1 MARNPTATLG
11 ERLTRIGLIVLTGAV
26 LLFLVAP
33 ILTIV
38 PLSFSSGSF
47 FYYPL
52 PGLSLRWYQD
62 FFTSSFWLSSL
73 QNSLII
79 GISATV
85 LATVLGTMAAL
96 GIWRARFPAQALVL
110 AMLISPMVVPVVII
124 AVGVYFAFA
133 PLGLTDGYLGL
144 ILAHATLGV
153 PFVVITVLATLSAF
167 DRTLLRAAES
177 LGASQLTTF
186 RRVMLPLI
194 LPGVAS
200 GAVFAFAASFDEVV
214 VVLLMAGP
222 AQRTLPRQMF
232 AGIND
237 NISLT
242 IAAAATMLIAISLAL
257 MIAVGGFAAAK
268 RADAA
273 GSQRKRVRFGP
284 SSRSGRTVG
293 RRELRSPARA
303 PRPCARSRIPRR
315 RRSGNGFRHRCG
327 IRRLRAPS
335 RNIGRRRPGIARPEP
350 GRWHPRCMHDCSGTT
365 GDSGRRSPGEFPDRA
380 ALAGGTQY
388 TYLES

>member
-1 MARNPTATLG
+1 MRNPTATLG

-26 LLFLVAP
+26 LVFLVAP

-38 PLSFSSGSF
+38 PLSFSSGAF

-52 PGLSLRWYQD
+52 PGFSLRWYRD
-62 FFTSSFWLSSL
+62 FFTSPFWLLSL
-73 QNSLII
+73 KNSLII
-79 GISATV
+79 GTSATV

-110 AMLISPMVVPVVII
+110 AMLISPMVVPVIII

-144 ILAHATLGV
+144 VLAHATLGV

-177 LGASQLTTF
+177 LGASQITTF

-194 LPGVAS
+194 MPGVAS

-242 IAAAATMLIAISLAL
+242 IAAAATMLIAISLVL
-257 MIAVGGFAAAK
+257 MIAVGAL
-268 RADAA
+268 
-273 GSQRKRVRFGP
+273 Q
-284 SSRSGRTVG
+284 
-293 RRELRSPARA
+293 
-303 PRPCARSRIPRR
+303 
-315 RRSGNGFRHRCG
+315 RRSA
-327 IRRLRAPS
+327 RLRQ
-335 RNIGRRRPGIARPEP
+335 P
-350 GRWHPRCMHDCSGTT
+350 GR
-365 GDSGRRSPGEFPDRA
+365 
-380 ALAGGTQY
+380 
-388 TYLES
+388 

>member
-1 MARNPTATLG
+1 MTLPPTAMLG
-11 ERLTRIGLIVLTGAV
+11 ERLTRIGLIALTAAV
-26 LLFLVAP
+26 LAFLVAP

-52 PGLSLRWYQD
+52 PGFSLRWYQD
-62 FFTSSFWLSSL
+62 FFSSSFWLSSL
-73 QNSLII
+73 KNSLII

-110 AMLISPMVVPVVII
+110 AMLISPMVVPVIII

-133 PLGLTDGYLGL
+133 PLGLTDGYVGL

-177 LGASQLTTF
+177 LGASQVTTF

-257 MIAVGGFAAAK
+257 MVAVGAL
-268 RADAA
+268 
-273 GSQRKRVRFGP
+273 QRRGARM
-284 SSRSGRTVG
+284 RQ
-293 RRELRSPARA
+293 PAR
-303 PRPCARSRIPRR
+303 
-315 RRSGNGFRHRCG
+315 
-327 IRRLRAPS
+327 
-335 RNIGRRRPGIARPEP
+335 
-350 GRWHPRCMHDCSGTT
+350 
-365 GDSGRRSPGEFPDRA
+365 
-380 ALAGGTQY
+380 
-388 TYLES
+388 

>member
-242 IAAAATMLIAISLAL
+242 IAAAATMLIAISLTL
-257 MIAVGGFAAAK
+257 MIAVGAL
-268 RADAA
+268 
-273 GSQRKRVRFGP
+273 Q
-284 SSRSGRTVG
+284 
-293 RRELRSPARA
+293 
-303 PRPCARSRIPRR
+303 
-315 RRSGNGFRHRCG
+315 RRSTRMRQ
-327 IRRLRAPS
+327 AVS
-335 RNIGRRRPGIARPEP
+335 
-350 GRWHPRCMHDCSGTT
+350 
-365 GDSGRRSPGEFPDRA
+365 
-380 ALAGGTQY
+380 
-388 TYLES
+388 

>member
-1 MARNPTATLG
+1 MNGLRNPTATPG
-11 ERLTRIGLIVLTGAV
+11 ERVTRVGLIVLTSAV

-73 QNSLII
+73 RNSLII

-177 LGASQLTTF
+177 LGASQLATF

-257 MIAVGGFAAAK
+257 MIAVGAL
-268 RADAA
+268 
-273 GSQRKRVRFGP
+273 Q
-284 SSRSGRTVG
+284 
-293 RRELRSPARA
+293 
-303 PRPCARSRIPRR
+303 
-315 RRSGNGFRHRCG
+315 RRS
-327 IRRLRAPS
+327 
-335 RNIGRRRPGIARPEP
+335 ARMRQAV
-350 GRWHPRCMHDCSGTT
+350 G
-365 GDSGRRSPGEFPDRA
+365 
-380 ALAGGTQY
+380 
-388 TYLES
+388 

>member
-1 MARNPTATLG
+1 MKTGTATLG
-11 ERLTRIGLIVLTGAV
+11 ERATGIGLNVLTGAV
-26 LLFLVAP
+26 LIFLVAP

-52 PGLSLRWYQD
+52 PGLSLRWYED
-62 FFTSSFWLSSL
+62 FFTSAFWLSSL
-73 QNSLII
+73 KNSLII
-79 GISATV
+79 GVSATV
-85 LATVLGTMAAL
+85 LATVLGTLAAL

-110 AMLISPMVVPVVII
+110 AMLISPMVVPVVIV
-124 AVGVYFAFA
+124 AVGAYFAFA

-153 PFVVITVLATLSAF
+153 PFVVITVLATLSGF
-167 DRTLLRAAES
+167 DRTLVRAAES
-177 LGASQLTTF
+177 LGASQITTF
-186 RRVMLPLI
+186 RRVTLPLI

-222 AQRTLPRQMF
+222 GQRTLPRQMF

-257 MIAVGGFAAAK
+257 MIVV
-268 RADAA
+268 
-273 GSQRKRVRFGP
+273 SWLQ
-284 SSRSGRTVG
+284 
-293 RRELRSPARA
+293 
-303 PRPCARSRIPRR
+303 
-315 RRSGNGFRHRCG
+315 RRS
-327 IRRLRAPS
+327 
-335 RNIGRRRPGIARPEP
+335 ARM
-350 GRWHPRCMHDCSGTT
+350 RQSG
-365 GDSGRRSPGEFPDRA
+365 G
-380 ALAGGTQY
+380 
-388 TYLES
+388 

>member
-11 ERLTRIGLIVLTGAV
+11 ERLTGIGLIVLTGAV

-144 ILAHATLGV
+144 VLAHATLGV

-257 MIAVGGFAAAK
+257 MIAVGAL
-268 RADAA
+268 
-273 GSQRKRVRFGP
+273 Q
-284 SSRSGRTVG
+284 
-293 RRELRSPARA
+293 
-303 PRPCARSRIPRR
+303 
-315 RRSGNGFRHRCG
+315 RRS
-327 IRRLRAPS
+327 
-335 RNIGRRRPGIARPEP
+335 ARM
-350 GRWHPRCMHDCSGTT
+350 RQAVR
-365 GDSGRRSPGEFPDRA
+365 
-380 ALAGGTQY
+380 
-388 TYLES
+388 

>member
-144 ILAHATLGV
+144 VLAHATLGV

-257 MIAVGGFAAAK
+257 MIAVGAL
-268 RADAA
+268 
-273 GSQRKRVRFGP
+273 Q
-284 SSRSGRTVG
+284 
-293 RRELRSPARA
+293 
-303 PRPCARSRIPRR
+303 
-315 RRSGNGFRHRCG
+315 RRS
-327 IRRLRAPS
+327 
-335 RNIGRRRPGIARPEP
+335 ARM
-350 GRWHPRCMHDCSGTT
+350 RQAVR
-365 GDSGRRSPGEFPDRA
+365 
-380 ALAGGTQY
+380 
-388 TYLES
+388 

>member
-1 MARNPTATLG
+1 MPRNPTTTPG
-11 ERLTRIGLIVLTGAV
+11 ERLARIGLIVLTGAV
-26 LLFLVAP
+26 LVFLVAP

-38 PLSFSSGSF
+38 PLSFSSGAF

-52 PGLSLRWYQD
+52 PGFSLRWYRD
-62 FFTSSFWLSSL
+62 FFTSPFWLLSL
-73 QNSLII
+73 KNSLII
-79 GISATV
+79 GTSATV

-144 ILAHATLGV
+144 VLAHATLGV

-177 LGASQLTTF
+177 LGASQITTF

-242 IAAAATMLIAISLAL
+242 IAAAATMLIAISLVL
-257 MIAVGGFAAAK
+257 MIAVGAL
-268 RADAA
+268 
-273 GSQRKRVRFGP
+273 QR
-284 SSRSGRTVG
+284 RSARM
-293 RRELRSPARA
+293 RQPAR
-303 PRPCARSRIPRR
+303 
-315 RRSGNGFRHRCG
+315 
-327 IRRLRAPS
+327 
-335 RNIGRRRPGIARPEP
+335 
-350 GRWHPRCMHDCSGTT
+350 
-365 GDSGRRSPGEFPDRA
+365 
-380 ALAGGTQY
+380 
-388 TYLES
+388 

>member
-1 MARNPTATLG
+1 MNGLRNPSATPG
-11 ERLTRIGLIVLTGAV
+11 ERVTRVGLIALTGAV

-144 ILAHATLGV
+144 TLAHATLGV

-177 LGASQLTTF
+177 LGASQLATF

-257 MIAVGGFAAAK
+257 MIAVGAL
-268 RADAA
+268 
-273 GSQRKRVRFGP
+273 Q
-284 SSRSGRTVG
+284 
-293 RRELRSPARA
+293 
-303 PRPCARSRIPRR
+303 
-315 RRSGNGFRHRCG
+315 RRS
-327 IRRLRAPS
+327 
-335 RNIGRRRPGIARPEP
+335 ARM
-350 GRWHPRCMHDCSGTT
+350 RQAVS
-365 GDSGRRSPGEFPDRA
+365 
-380 ALAGGTQY
+380 
-388 TYLES
+388 

>member
-1 MARNPTATLG
+1 MRNPTATLG
-11 ERLTRIGLIVLTGAV
+11 ERATRIGLIVLTGAV

-73 QNSLII
+73 RNSLII

-177 LGASQLTTF
+177 LGASQLATF

-242 IAAAATMLIAISLAL
+242 IAAAATMLIAISLVL
-257 MIAVGGFAAAK
+257 MIAVGAL
-268 RADAA
+268 
-273 GSQRKRVRFGP
+273 Q
-284 SSRSGRTVG
+284 
-293 RRELRSPARA
+293 
-303 PRPCARSRIPRR
+303 
-315 RRSGNGFRHRCG
+315 RRS
-327 IRRLRAPS
+327 
-335 RNIGRRRPGIARPEP
+335 ARMRQAV
-350 GRWHPRCMHDCSGTT
+350 G
-365 GDSGRRSPGEFPDRA
+365 
-380 ALAGGTQY
+380 
-388 TYLES
+388 